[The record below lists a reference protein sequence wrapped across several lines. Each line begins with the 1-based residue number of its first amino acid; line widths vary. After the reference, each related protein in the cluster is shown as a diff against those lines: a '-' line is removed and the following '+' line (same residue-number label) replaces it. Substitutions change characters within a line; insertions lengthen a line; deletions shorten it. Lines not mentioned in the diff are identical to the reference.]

1 MVKEVFYVKKG
12 HIALIAV
19 AAVIVFVFVLFS
31 SPLTWLFGGVLF
43 DITSGNKV
51 EVEIDSY
58 RLCKDAD
65 GDDVII
71 IKYLLKNEGK
81 EPTALIYEG
90 DFCVY
95 QDGVS
100 LTEYLEELPKEC
112 NYDAEDQYKNVKG
125 GVNYYAEI
133 AYRLDNP
140 DKDVE
145 VEVTDYGIFDGTK
158 EKVFELK

>member
-1 MVKEVFYVKKG
+1 MKKG

-19 AAVIVFVFVLFS
+19 AAVIVFVIVLFS
-31 SPLTWLFGGVLF
+31 SPFTWLFGGVVL
-43 DITSGNKV
+43 DVTSGNTAKI
-51 EVEIDSY
+51 EIDSY

-90 DFCVY
+90 DFYVY

-100 LTEYLEELPKEC
+100 LTEYVEELPKEC
-112 NYDAEDQYKNVKG
+112 NYDTEDQYKNVKG

-133 AYRLDNP
+133 AVVS
-140 DKDVE
+140 K
-145 VEVTDYGIFDGTK
+145 IFLMTG
-158 EKVFELK
+158 VQL